1 MRAHTGNTSIELQKL
16 TVSNQ
21 RIICDLFIPK
31 QILAFSNEVFAQ
43 ALLLERPKLAL
54 HKCKNS
60 NGDMLTDTINHTSL
74 AHIFEHIVIDLQVES
89 APQDSTFAFL
99 GTTEWTSSD
108 HTHAQVQCNFQDDI
122 LAISACKDA
131 LALLNKLVTECEHYR

>member
-1 MRAHTGNTSIELQKL
+1 MCARADSPSIELQKL

-21 RIICDLFIPK
+21 RIICDLFIPN
-31 QILAFSNEVFAQ
+31 QILAFSNERFAK
-43 ALLLERPKLAL
+43 ALLRERPKLAL

-60 NGDMLTDTINHTSL
+60 NGDVLADTINHTSL

-89 APQDSTFAFL
+89 APQDSTFTFL

-108 HTHAQVQCNFQDDI
+108 HTYAQVQCNFQDDI
-122 LAISACKDA
+122 QAISACKDA
-131 LALLNKLVTECEHYR
+131 LSLLNKLVKECAHFR